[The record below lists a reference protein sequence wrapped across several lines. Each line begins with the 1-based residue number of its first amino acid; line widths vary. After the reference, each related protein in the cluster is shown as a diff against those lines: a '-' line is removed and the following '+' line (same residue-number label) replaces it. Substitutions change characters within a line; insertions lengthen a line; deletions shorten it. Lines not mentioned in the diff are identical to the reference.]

1 MKQYSSSC
9 VQNQA
14 PIFKIIKPLLQDKRT
29 VLEVGSGTGQHAVYF
44 AEKMPHL
51 NWQSSDQMQY
61 LSSINAWIDEAN
73 LSNTAPAIN
82 LDVTQA
88 WPALE
93 FDVIFSANTTHIM
106 SWEMVV
112 DFFQGVGKSLS
123 ENGLFILYGPF
134 NYNAQYTSQS
144 NANFDRWLK
153 DRDAQSAIRDFEKL
167 NTLAQ
172 QAGLILM
179 NDYAMPANN
188 RILVWLKKKK
198 DLTFN

>member
-9 VQNQA
+9 MQNQA

-93 FDVIFSANTTHIM
+93 FDVIF
-106 SWEMVV
+106 
-112 DFFQGVGKSLS
+112 
-123 ENGLFILYGPF
+123 
-134 NYNAQYTSQS
+134 
-144 NANFDRWLK
+144 
-153 DRDAQSAIRDFEKL
+153 
-167 NTLAQ
+167 Q
-172 QAGLILM
+172 QI
-179 NDYAMPANN
+179 P
-188 RILVWLKKKK
+188 RIL
-198 DLTFN
+198 

>member
-1 MKQYSSSC
+1 

-188 RILVWLKKKK
+188 RILVWQKK

>member
-1 MKQYSSSC
+1 MKQHSSSC

-14 PIFKIIKPLLQDKRT
+14 PILKIIKPLLLEKHT
-29 VLEVGSGTGQHAVYF
+29 VLEVGSGTGQHAIYF

-51 NWQSSDQMQY
+51 SWQASDQVQY
-61 LSSINAWIDEAN
+61 LSSVNAWINEAKLN
-73 LSNTAPAIN
+73 NTPPAIN

-144 NANFDRWLK
+144 NANFDQWLK
-153 DRDAQSAIRDFEKL
+153 DRDRQSAIRDFEKL

-188 RILVWLKKKK
+188 RILVWQKKSN
-198 DLTFN
+198 F

>member
-188 RILVWLKKKK
+188 RILVWQKK

>member
-188 RILVWLKKKK
+188 RILVWQKKRS
-198 DLTFN
+198 DL

>member
-1 MKQYSSSC
+1 

-188 RILVWLKKKK
+188 RILV
-198 DLTFN
+198 

>member
-1 MKQYSSSC
+1 MKQHSSSC

-188 RILVWLKKKK
+188 RILVWQKKRS
-198 DLTFN
+198 DL

>member
-1 MKQYSSSC
+1 M
-9 VQNQA
+9 QNQA

-188 RILVWLKKKK
+188 RILVWQKK